1 MSRLIQTIAL
11 TAALAVLA
19 ASLWQDWGLVT
30 TVKRLVVAY
39 LGFFFL
45 GALAALAVRAGSLYE
60 APSAPAQSARKRN
73 AD

>member
-11 TAALAVLA
+11 TAALVVLT

-39 LGFFFL
+39 LGFSFL
-45 GALAALAVRAGSLYE
+45 GALAALAVRVVSLYE
-60 APSAPAQSARKRN
+60 SPSTAKRRTRKRN